1 MVNKEEELKKPVEG
15 EQEEEK
21 PVEDKPQP
29 EESPKP
35 AASPAATAAAE
46 PKKGSN
52 VGLIVAIVI
61 LLVAILGVGGYFGG
75 KYLLKKYVNKVVPT
89 VTSTVTAVSTSKTA
103 TKTATATSS
112 ANASTDYILPD
123 TNARVIS
130 ESELIGL
137 TPWQL
142 KVARNEIYARH
153 GREFVHKDLQCYF
166 AKKSW
171 YGIDP
176 LYSESALSTTEN
188 RNVAIILAYEE
199 KTNSPLLQTDSGCDT
214 NS

>member
-1 MVNKEEELKKPVEG
+1 METQP
-15 EQEEEK
+15 EEEK
-21 PVEDKPQP
+21 PVENKPQA
-29 EESPKP
+29 EASPKQ
-35 AASPAATAAAE
+35 AASSPVAAPAE

-52 VGLIVAIVI
+52 VGVIVVIIVLAVI
-61 LLVAILGVGGYFGG
+61 ILGVGGYFGG
-75 KYLLKKYVNKVVPT
+75 RYLLKKYVNQTVAT
-89 VTSTVTAVSTSKTA
+89 VTPTATVSATKTA
-103 TKTATATSS
+103 TKTATITSS
-112 ANASTDYILPD
+112 ASASSDYILLD
-123 TNARVIS
+123 SNARVIS
-130 ESELIGL
+130 ESELVGL

-199 KTNSPLLQTDSGCDT
+199 KTDSPLLQTDSGCDT